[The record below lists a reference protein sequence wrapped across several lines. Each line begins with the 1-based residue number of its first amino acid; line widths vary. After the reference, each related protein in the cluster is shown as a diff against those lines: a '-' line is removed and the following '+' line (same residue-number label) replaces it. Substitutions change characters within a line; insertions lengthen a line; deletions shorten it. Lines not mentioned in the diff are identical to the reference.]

1 MHSIHGADLE
11 KELKNW
17 VSHFNHMLF
26 GICSGLMESFYLLV
40 LSNKKEIEQSELIGL
55 TQVLANARKESNV
68 RLLPIGN
75 IFLR

>member
-1 MHSIHGADLE
+1 
-11 KELKNW
+11 
-17 VSHFNHMLF
+17 MLF